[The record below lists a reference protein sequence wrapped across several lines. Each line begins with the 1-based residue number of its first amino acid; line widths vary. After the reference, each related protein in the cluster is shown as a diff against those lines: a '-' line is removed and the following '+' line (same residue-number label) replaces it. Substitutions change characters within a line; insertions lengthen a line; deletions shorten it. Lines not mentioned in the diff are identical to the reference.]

1 MKKKIVVSNVYGKFN
16 LGDQAIRNSG
26 LKLLS
31 EIFKGGQFHLL
42 CESIKDFPIRIP
54 KGISTHVQY
63 APYGYAMDTEGKAH
77 SLPKKMILLI
87 TVLCGSLLFLLLS
100 KISSDLL
107 PKKGFFSYINYIRTA
122 DVVFLMGGG
131 YLVTKHHIADF
142 FGIILN
148 SVPLYI
154 AKFFNKKIIIL
165 PISFGPFANS
175 FHEFII
181 GKAIKNTMLYCRD
194 KISLSFA
201 RKHNP
206 EAKYMPDLA
215 LYEWR
220 EYEK

>member
-1 MKKKIVVSNVYGKFN
+1 MKKIVISNVYGKFN

-26 LKLLS
+26 IKLLG
-31 EIFKGGQFHLL
+31 ETFKDSKFYLL
-42 CESIKDFPIRIP
+42 CESIKEFPIKIP
-54 KGISTHVQY
+54 KGISTEVQY
-63 APYGYAMDTEGKAH
+63 APYGYAIDTEGKAH
-77 SLPKKMILLI
+77 SLSKKMMLFLFI
-87 TVLCGSLLFLLLS
+87 LCGSLILLILS
-100 KISSDLL
+100 KVLPDFL
-107 PKKGFFSYINYIRTA
+107 PKKGFFSYINHIRTA
-122 DVVFLMGGG
+122 EVVFLMGGG
-131 YLVTKHHIADF
+131 YLVTKYHITDF

-148 SVPLYI
+148 SIPLYI

-181 GKAIKNTMLYCRD
+181 GKAINNTLLYCRD

-201 RKHNP
+201 KKHNP
-206 EAKYMPDLA
+206 QAKYMPDLA